1 MDRRLF
7 SVLSRVIPALLILGS
22 ILVASGSWP
31 GKVSTGDAAPA
42 PTATVTATA
51 TVPVATTT
59 ATVPAATATVP
70 AAATAT
76 VSPTTTATV
85 AATATPVPAGPVA
98 VTVTP
103 GQTSAGSTI
112 AVAGAGYQ
120 PGESIALE
128 LATTGAGSAV
138 TQLPPTV
145 HADANGKFSAPSV
158 SIPAST
164 PAGNYMIIALGLTS
178 NRSAHAPLSV
188 TAPKATLTVD
198 PTTFAPDDSIQVS
211 GTNFLPGEAVNIA
224 LTTTTGSTSITLGQV
239 HADNSGNIGPG
250 KIQVPFGVTSGA
262 MQLVATGQSSNRT
275 ATVAVTIHAPTASLI
290 IAPTSAKPNQTIAVT
305 GTHFQPGEPIT
316 IDLVTLSTTIRVGNA
331 TANAAGEFTV
341 GSVKVPANTPQGAV
355 TLVATGATSRLSAT
369 AQLAVGVNAATLV
382 ASPTTVTAG
391 SAISLTGTGFI
402 PGETATVV
410 ITGTHLAAI
419 TLAALPI
426 GSDGSFK
433 VNGLAIPAF
442 IPAGSYSISA
452 LGQKSGRSATTAL
465 TVQAPAPAAPILSI
479 LGITQVAGQQDV
491 LSPGGLVQIAG
502 SHYPAGA
509 VVTVA
514 LVGAQGTVALGNVKA
529 TAQGA
534 IGPVSLSIPVNV
546 SVGAYTL
553 ETLVGGTKN
562 ASVTVKVAI
571 LTPHITAG
579 QSSLTAGGT
588 IVIQGTGFAPGEQLV
603 VALNSA
609 ALVTSPAVISANS
622 SGAFTATFTVPNTIT
637 QGANVLTVTGAT
649 SRAGASL
656 TLQAAHLT
664 ATTWYFADGDTTGGI
679 RTVISLLNP
688 SAGQAKVTLTF
699 LYQTSTQRST
709 VVAVPAHGI
718 LQVDLG
724 LTAGQGRH
732 ISTIV
737 SADRQIGA
745 QSNIYYPGA
754 DGSSALGASAPAK
767 LWYLAEGYT
776 GGTFHEYLDVMN
788 PSTAVASVDVRF
800 LPFNGKPLKEERF
813 TVNARS
819 TIRVD
824 AGQYVPGQSIGA
836 IVSANQG
843 VVVERTLRF
852 GAGGRGA
859 DDTIGIASSSTV
871 WLFAQG
877 NTAADRQT
885 FLTILNPNQASA
897 ATVTAT
903 LFDSNGKPVGMKT
916 VVVDALHRG
925 NIKLNSILSSADVAV
940 SVTSSVPVVVER
952 PQYVGPADLGKA
964 SSGSDVF
971 GRNGA
976 GASWTFPSGNTS
988 GGNQE
993 SLYFYNPGVLP
1004 VAVQVTFY
1012 TNTGA
1017 TVQQSITLAPN
1028 SRSVMSVNQV
1038 AGLPAG
1044 PFGAVARSTDGRLF
1058 VAEQSTLNGQ
1068 AQRYSS
1074 TQGIAQ

>member
-1 MDRRLF
+1 VHRRSF
-7 SVLSRVIPALLILGS
+7 FMLSRVVPALLILG
-22 ILVASGSWP
+22 LVIMASGNLA
-31 GKVSTGDAAPA
+31 GRVQTGYAANPA
-42 PTATVTATA
+42 AVDTATV
-51 TVPVATTT
+51 T
-59 ATVPAATATVP
+59 ATVPAATATATIP
-70 AAATAT
+70 AA
-76 VSPTTTATV
+76 TTTATATLP
-85 AATATPVPAGPVA
+85 AATMTVTPVPSGP
-98 VTVTP
+98 VTVTVSP
-103 GQTSAGSTI
+103 GQISAGSTV
-112 AVAGAGYQ
+112 AVAGKDYQ
-120 PGESIALE
+120 PSEAVALE
-128 LATTGAGSAV
+128 LSTTGSGAAV
-138 TQLPPTV
+138 TQLTTV
-145 HADANGKFSAPSV
+145 HADANGAFNASSV

-164 PAGNYMIIALGLTS
+164 PAGNYVIIALGLTS
-178 NRSAHAPLSV
+178 NRSAHTPLNV
-188 TAPKATLTVD
+188 TAPTATLVVN

-224 LTTTTGSTSITLGQV
+224 LTSTSGSASITLGQV
-239 HADNSGNIGPG
+239 HADNSGNISSV
-250 KIQVPFGVTSGA
+250 KFQVPFGVTSGA
-262 MQLVATGQSSNRT
+262 MQVVATGQSSNRT
-275 ATVAVTIHAPTASLI
+275 ATVGVTVHAPTAGLTI
-290 IAPTSAKPNQTIAVT
+290 VPTSAKPKQTITVN
-305 GTHFQPGEPIT
+305 GTHFKPGEPIT
-316 IDLVTLSTTIRVGNA
+316 IDLVTLSATTRVGNA
-331 TANAAGEFTV
+331 TANASGDFSATNV
-341 GSVKVPANTPQGAV
+341 TVPANTPQGTA
-355 TLVATGATSRLSAT
+355 TLVATGTTSRLSAT
-369 AQLAVGVNAATLV
+369 AQLTVGVNAATLV
-382 ASPTTVTAG
+382 ATPNTVTAG
-391 SAISLTGTGFI
+391 STISLNGTGFI

-410 ITGTHLAAI
+410 ITGTHLSAI
-419 TLAALPI
+419 TLAAVPI
-426 GSDGSFK
+426 AADGSFK
-433 VNGLAIPAF
+433 INGLGIPAF
-442 IPAGSYSISA
+442 IAAGPYSISA
-452 LGQKSGRSATTAL
+452 LGQQSGRSATTAL
-465 TVQAPAPAAPILSI
+465 TVQAPPPSAPILSI
-479 LGITQVAGQQDV
+479 LGITHTSGQQYV

-509 VVTVA
+509 VVNVA
-514 LVGAQGTVALGNVKA
+514 LTNNSGTIALGSVKSSAQGTL
-529 TAQGA
+529 
-534 IGPVSLSIPVNV
+534 GPVSLSIPANTAA
-546 SVGAYTL
+546 GTYTL
-553 ETLVGGTKN
+553 ETVVNGTKD
-562 ASVTVKVAI
+562 ASVTVTVATI
-571 LTPHITAG
+571 TPHITVS
-579 QSSLTAGGT
+579 QTSLTAGGS
-588 IVIQGTGFAPGEQLV
+588 IVIHGTGFAPGEQV
-603 VALNSA
+603 VAALNSA
-609 ALVTSPAVISANS
+609 ALATSPSVISANA
-622 SGAFTATFTVPNTIT
+622 SGAFTASFKVPNTVT
-637 QGANVLTVTGAT
+637 QGSNVLTVTGAT
-649 SRAGASL
+649 SRAGASI
-656 TLQAAHLT
+656 TLKAAHLT

-699 LYQTSTQRST
+699 LYQTTTQRST
-709 VVAVPAHGI
+709 TVMVPAHGT

-754 DGSSALGASAPAK
+754 DGSSSLGASAPAK

-788 PSTAVASVDVRF
+788 PSKAVASVDVRF

-859 DDTIGIASSSTV
+859 DSTIGIASSSTV

-877 NTAADRQT
+877 NTAPNRQT
-885 FLTILNPNQASA
+885 FLTILNPNQASP

-916 VVVDALHRG
+916 IVVDALHRG
-925 NIKLNSILSSADVAV
+925 NIKLNSILSSANVAV

-952 PQYVGPADLGKA
+952 PQYVGPADLGRA

-976 GASWTFPSGNTS
+976 GASWTFPGGNTS

-993 SLYFYNPGVLP
+993 SLYFYNPGVQP

-1017 TVQQSITLAPN
+1017 TIQQSITLAPN
-1028 SRSVMSVNQV
+1028 SRDVMNVNTV
-1038 AGLPAG
+1038 SGLPTG

-1058 VAEQSTLNGQ
+1058 VAEQSTFNSQ
-1068 AQRYSS
+1068 TQRYSS

>member
-1 MDRRLF
+1 VHKRLF
-7 SVLSRVIPALLILGS
+7 LVLSRVIPAFLILGT
-22 ILVASGSWP
+22 IVAASANLG
-31 GKVSTGDAAPA
+31 GKVLPGHAAPA
-42 PTATVTATA
+42 AT
-51 TVPVATTT
+51 
-59 ATVPAATATVP
+59 
-70 AAATAT
+70 ATAT
-76 VSPTTTATV
+76 VSPTVTAATSPTATATISPTTTATV
-85 AATATPVPAGPVA
+85 VATATPIPSGPVA
-98 VTVTP
+98 VTVSPT
-103 GQTSAGSTI
+103 QI
-112 AVAGAGYQ
+112 AAGATVAVTGTGFQ
-120 PGESIALE
+120 PSESVVLE
-128 LATTGAGSAV
+128 LATTGSGAAV
-138 TQLPPTV
+138 TQLPPAV
-145 HADANGKFSAPSV
+145 HADANGAFSASSV
-158 SIPAST
+158 SIPTST
-164 PAGNYMIIALGLTS
+164 PAGNYVIIALGLSS
-178 NRSAHAPLSV
+178 NRSAQTPLSV
-188 TAPKATLTVD
+188 TAPKATLTVN
-198 PTTFAPDDSIQVS
+198 PTTFAPDDNIQVS
-211 GTNFLPGEAVNIA
+211 GTNFLPGEVVTIA
-224 LTTTTGSTSITLGQV
+224 LATTSGSTSIVLGQV
-239 HADNSGNIGPG
+239 HADNSGNIGPS
-250 KIQVPFGVTSGA
+250 KLQVPFGVTSA
-262 MQLVATGQSSNRT
+262 ATQLIATGQSSNRT
-275 ATVAVTIHAPTASLI
+275 ATVGVTIHAPTAGLT
-290 IAPTSAKPNQTIAVT
+290 IAPTSAKPNQTIVVT

-316 IDLVTLSTTIRVGNA
+316 IDLVTLSTTSRVGNA
-331 TANAAGEFTV
+331 TANAAGTFTARN
-341 GSVKVPANTPQGAV
+341 VKVPANTPQGIV
-355 TLVATGATSRLSAT
+355 TLVATGTTSRLSAT
-369 AQLAVGVNAATLV
+369 AQLTVGVNAATLV
-382 ASPTTVTAG
+382 AVPGTVRAG

-410 ITGTHLAAI
+410 LTGTHLSPI

-426 GSDGSFK
+426 GSGGSFK
-433 VNGLAIPAF
+433 VNGLGIPAF

-452 LGQKSGRSATTAL
+452 LGQTSGRSATTKL
-465 TVQAPAPAAPILSI
+465 TVQAPAPSAPILSI
-479 LGITQVAGQQDV
+479 LGITHLTGQPYV

-502 SHYPAGA
+502 SHYPAGT
-509 VVTVA
+509 VVNVA
-514 LVGAQGTVALGNVKA
+514 LVSSNGTITLGSVKSSAQGTLG
-529 TAQGA
+529 
-534 IGPVSLSIPVNV
+534 PLSLSIPANTAA
-546 SVGAYTL
+546 GTYTL
-553 ETLVGGTKN
+553 ETIVGGAKD
-562 ASVTVKVAI
+562 ASVTVKVAV
-571 LTPHITAG
+571 LTPHITVS

-588 IVIQGTGFAPGEQLV
+588 VVIHGTGFAPGEQLV
-603 VALNSA
+603 AALNSA
-609 ALVTSPAVISANS
+609 ALVTSPATISANS

-637 QGANVLTVTGAT
+637 QGSNVLTVTGAI

-656 TLQAAHLT
+656 TLQAARLT
-664 ATTWYFADGDTTGGI
+664 ATTWYFANGDTTAGI

-688 SAGQAKVTLTF
+688 SAGQATVTLTF
-699 LYQTSTQRST
+699 LYQTSPQRST
-709 VVAVPAHGI
+709 VVTVPAHGT

-745 QSNIYYPGA
+745 QSSIYYPGA

-788 PSTAVASVDVRF
+788 PSKAVASVDVRF

-813 TVNARS
+813 TVSPRS

-843 VVVERTLRF
+843 IVVERTLRF

-859 DDTIGIASSSTV
+859 DDAIGIASSSTV

-885 FLTILNPNQASA
+885 FLTILNPNQASP

-903 LFDSNGKPVGMKT
+903 LFDSTGKPVGMKT
-916 VVVDALHRG
+916 IVVDALHRG
-925 NIKLNSILSSADVAV
+925 NIKLNSILSEVDVAV
-940 SVTSSVPVVVER
+940 SVTSSVPIVVER

-993 SLYFYNPGVLP
+993 SLYFYNPGVQP
-1004 VAVQVTFY
+1004 VSVQVTFY

-1028 SRSVMSVNQV
+1028 SRGLMSVNQI

-1058 VAEQSTLNGQ
+1058 VAEQSTFNGQ